1 MPSPWPELC
10 LDKNSAQAQRLERV
24 GFRLGDKGTH
34 TSRTMMLEELRVL
47 LREIPPEAPRTAYVE
62 AAVAQNVLRKRT
74 EATRKLTVQRL
85 SELYALDP
93 SVPVFRF
100 LRRCWRDSET
110 QNSVLALLVALARD
124 PLLRATAEP
133 VLGLRAGEELRRQE
147 VAQSL
152 QEVASGRLNPSTV
165 DKVVRNAASS
175 WTQSGHLRGRGH
187 KLRQT
192 VTPGPG
198 AVGLALFLGYA
209 EGERGEGLLGTHW
222 MRALD
227 LTRDASLAF
236 CGDAKRLGLVDLNYG
251 GGVVDISFA
260 AYLTQQE
267 KELFLGTR

>member
-1 MPSPWPELC
+1 MLWPELC
-10 LDKNSAQAQRLERV
+10 LDKNSAQAQRLEQV
-24 GFRLGDKGTH
+24 GFRLGEKGTH
-34 TSRTMMLEELRVL
+34 TSRTMMFAELAL
-47 LREIPPEAPRTAYVE
+47 LFHEIPAQAPRSTYVE
-62 AAVAQNVLRKRT
+62 AAVAQNALRKRT
-74 EATRKLTVQRL
+74 EATRRLTVQRL

-100 LRRCWRDSET
+100 FRRCWRDSET

-133 VLGLRAGEELRRQE
+133 VLGLRPGEELRRQE

-192 VTPGPG
+192 VTSGPG
-198 AVGLALFLGYA
+198 AVALALFLGYA

-222 MRALD
+222 MRVLD
-227 LTRDASLAF
+227 LSRDAALGH
-236 CGDAKRLGLVDLNYG
+236 CGDAKRLGFIDLNYG

-260 AYLTQQE
+260 SHLTQRE
-267 KELFLGTR
+267 KELVLGTR